1 MAEPALKLSFKFQ
14 QDDFRSFFRQ
24 TNRSSHSAGY
34 VVVSTLILLIFL
46 ALFVYATGAI
56 LSGFTTDATMM
67 YGVLGVF
74 ALTMVGIYFVI
85 TRWLRGKFQIRTL
98 KGHDN
103 LLRPVSFEIATDGIS
118 TDDGLTKAWYDWKA
132 FEGVEITDDA
142 VLLFLDPVRAVI
154 VPRRVLGDESKV
166 ASFKAN
172 IDSMIAAARR
182 A

>member
-24 TNRSSHSAGY
+24 TNRSSHSVGY
-34 VVVSTLILLIFL
+34 LIVSTLILLLFL
-46 ALFVYATGAI
+46 AGFVFASGSILTGF
-56 LSGFTTDATMM
+56 STDATMM
-67 YGVLGVF
+67 YASLAVLSL
-74 ALTMVGIYFVI
+74 AMIGIYLMI
-85 TRWLRGKFQIRTL
+85 ARWLRTRFQIRTL
-98 KGHDN
+98 KGHNN
-103 LLRPVSFEIATDGIS
+103 LLRPISFEIATNGIS

-166 ASFKAN
+166 KSFKAN
-172 IDSMIAAARR
+172 IDSMIAAAQR